1 MTGYARSPQF
11 NIFGF
16 IAKSCTID
24 DLSQGRVA
32 GRLSGETLDLKRH
45 DFTPR
50 SRMIA
55 AGTVS
60 YKTDD

>member
-1 MTGYARSPQF
+1 MRGLAQF

-45 DFTPR
+45 DFYTE
-50 SRMIA
+50 I
-55 AGTVS
+55 
-60 YKTDD
+60 KDDCCMHSVI